1 MNKLMPWIGMAWI
14 GTIALTAL
22 VVVLAFAYA
31 EAFPLHTSIPLSF
44 VTGLICGTF
53 IAWLHEIA
61 HRLDS

>member
-1 MNKLMPWIGMAWI
+1 MNKLMAWI
-14 GTIALTAL
+14 GTIALTVL

-31 EAFPLHTSIPLSF
+31 DAFPPHTSIPLSF
-44 VTGLICGTF
+44 VTGLICGLP